1 MELNQ
6 LISVNFNLR
15 KPKSTTPTPLYMVVY
30 YVDDKGKAIQAKI
43 PTRRK
48 VHPSLWDSRKQQ
60 PIMINKGIDL
70 TTKQLQEQTELTAY
84 IANCRILAYQNN
96 FSNFE
101 NLKENINL
109 TDNDMSPITDQF
121 IKSKKTPKATKMIE
135 EVLTMWEQ
143 QGSKSKN
150 TINTYRADYKK
161 WCKWLTTTNQRDS
174 AKALSQVAFNSFKD
188 WMISN
193 GESAQNT
200 NIKCRTIAR
209 IIKELVNGKGA
220 KYGIKEVTFKNLP
233 TISTNVKCELL
244 TEEIQAL
251 KDTKTI
257 SEREEF
263 YKNVFLLQLATG
275 QRISDTYTLIKGE
288 YEVLKDGNGNE
299 FIIIKTKKGKKG
311 TNVKKSYIPMT
322 KEVSDLLQVLQG
334 NELIPATDKTLTGDV
349 NTEIKEI
356 ARRAGLNRI
365 TPNGK
370 PLHEGISSHYAR
382 HTQAT
387 RLARNGM
394 TFEQIALQLGNSSEM
409 VERVYTHPTDTD
421 IINKLTPIQPT
432 NTPAPQVAAQTAA
445 PAVQAVQPAAQQES
459 KLIEATKNIGGYDVT
474 LQANGGNDFDN
485 YLINKELNSKLARL
499 KELRESNV
507 MSEGVFDY
515 SLRYIAQ
522 RNDLLKVYNELIKK
536 VLVKL
541 NYPTQ
546 AIESKTSEELQNTL
560 YLMRGD
566 LDTYISKGQIKV
578 LFSKPQS
585 KDKEVDYLMLK
596 IGVLVEILKA

>member
-1 MELNQ
+1 MELNR

-15 KPKSTTPTPLYMVVY
+15 KPKSSTPTPLYMVVY
-30 YVDDKGKAIQAKI
+30 YANSEGQTAQAKI
-43 PTRRK
+43 PTKRK
-48 VHPSLWDSRKQQ
+48 VLPALWDSKRQQ
-60 PIMINKGIDL
+60 PILTSVHIDL
-70 TTKQLQEQTELTAY
+70 TDKQLREQAELSAFVS
-84 IANCRILAYQNN
+84 NCRILALSQN
-96 FSNFE
+96 FSNFDE
-101 NLKENINL
+101 LKENINL
-109 TDNDMSPITDQF
+109 TTDNDMSVTPQF
-121 IKSKKTPKATKMIE
+121 IQSKKTPKATKMIE

-143 QGSKSKN
+143 QGNLAKN
-150 TINTYRADYKK
+150 TINTYRVDYKK

-188 WMISN
+188 WMLSN
-193 GESAQNT
+193 GESAQNVNT
-200 NIKCRTIAR
+200 KCRTIAR

-233 TISTNVKCELL
+233 TISKNVKCEILE
-244 TEEIQAL
+244 EEIQAL
-251 KDTKTI
+251 KETKTI

-263 YKNVFLLQLATG
+263 YKNVFLLQIATG
-275 QRISDTYTLIKGE
+275 QRISDVYTILKGE

-299 FIIIKTKKGKKG
+299 FIIIETKKSKKG
-311 TNVKKSYIPMT
+311 TNVKKSYIPVNE
-322 KEVSDLLQVLQG
+322 EVKTLLQVLQG
-334 NELIPATDKTLTGDV
+334 SELIPATDKTLTGEI

-370 PLHEGISSHYAR
+370 ALHEKISSHYAR

-409 VERVYTHPTDTD
+409 IERVYTHPTDTD

-432 NTPAPQVAAQTAA
+432 NTPAPQVAAQTH
-445 PAVQAVQPAAQQES
+445 VQAEQPAAQQES
-459 KLIEATKNIGGYDVT
+459 KLIEAKKNIGGYDVT
-474 LQANGGNDFDN
+474 LQAHGYNKMDN

-499 KELRESNV
+499 KELRESNA

-515 SLRYIAQ
+515 SLHYVAM
-522 RNDLLKVYNELIKK
+522 RNEYRKLYNQLIKK

-541 NYPTQ
+541 HYPSQ
-546 AIESKTSEELQNTL
+546 AMESKSSEELINTL

-578 LFSKPQS
+578 LFSKQKS
-585 KDKEVDYLMLK
+585 KDKEVDDLLNK
-596 IGVLVEILKA
+596 IGVLTDILEA

>member
-1 MELNQ
+1 MELSQ

-30 YVDDKGKAIQAKI
+30 YVSEGVTKQAKI
-43 PTRRK
+43 PTGKK
-48 VHPSLWDSRKQQ
+48 VLPMLWDSKRQQ
-60 PIMINKGIDL
+60 PILTSVYIDL
-70 TTKQLQEQTELTAY
+70 TDKQLREQAELTAFVS
-84 IANCRILAYQNN
+84 NCRILALSQN
-96 FSNFE
+96 FSTFDE
-101 NLKENINL
+101 LKQNINL
-109 TDNDMSPITDQF
+109 TTDNDMTVTPQF
-121 IKSKKTPKATKMIE
+121 IQSKKTPKATKAME
-135 EVLTMWEQ
+135 AVLKLIDSSNK
-143 QGSKSKN
+143 SKSTKYAYRKN
-150 TINTYRADYKK
+150 YNKWCEWLVSTKQVDSMKVLSQLKFNEFKK
-161 WCKWLTTTNQRDS
+161 WLLNQGATNAMVNDTC
-174 AKALSQVAFNSFKD
+174 
-188 WMISN
+188 
-193 GESAQNT
+193 GY
-200 NIKCRTIAR
+200 IAR
-209 IIKELVNGKGA
+209 IIKELVSGEGGNYGVA
-220 KYGIKEVTFKNLP
+220 KVTYKNLE
-233 TISTNVKCELL
+233 SVKKNKCEIL
-244 TEEIQAL
+244 EGEIQAL

-263 YKNVFLLQLATG
+263 YKNVFLLQLSTG

-288 YEVLKDGNGNE
+288 YTTQSDGNGNE
-299 FIIIKTKKGKKG
+299 FIIIETKKGKKG
-311 TNVKKSYIPMT
+311 TNVKKSYIPVNE
-322 KEVSDLLQVLQG
+322 EVKTLLQVLQG
-334 NELIPATDKTLTGDV
+334 SELIPATDKTLTGEI

-370 PLHEGISSHYAR
+370 PLHEAISSHYAR

-394 TFEQIALQLGNSSEM
+394 TSEQIALQLGNSSEM

-432 NTPAPQVAAQTAA
+432 NTPAPQVAAQTH
-445 PAVQAVQPAAQQES
+445 VQAEQPAPTQQART
-459 KLIEATKNIGGYDVT
+459 KIEATKNIGDYDVT

-485 YLINKELNSKLARL
+485 YLIKKELNNKLARL

-515 SLRYIAQ
+515 SLHYVAM
-522 RNDLLKVYNELIKK
+522 RNEYRKLYNELIKK

-541 NYPTQ
+541 KYPTQ
-546 AIESKTSEELQNTL
+546 AIESKSSEELQNTL

-578 LFSKPQS
+578 LFAKSQG
-585 KDKEVDYLMLK
+585 KDKEVDDLLNK
-596 IGVLVEILKA
+596 IGVLTDILEA